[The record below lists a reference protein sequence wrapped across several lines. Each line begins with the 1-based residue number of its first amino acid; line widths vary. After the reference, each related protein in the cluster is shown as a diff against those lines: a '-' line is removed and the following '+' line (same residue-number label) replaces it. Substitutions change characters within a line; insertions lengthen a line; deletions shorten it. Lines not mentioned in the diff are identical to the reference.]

1 MVFDDLTEIEKA
13 QRMAAWREVARRIAH
28 EVKNPLTPIALSAQ
42 RLRRKYSDQLSDE
55 VFDECTKTIIDHVD
69 LIRNLVNEFSSFARF
84 PTASPQPCNLLP
96 IIEETVALYQ
106 EGYNNIHFE
115 ITTPDDFPRMDLDRQ
130 QIKQAMINL
139 IENAIAAL
147 KERGRIS
154 ISLTDDPILK
164 LIRIEIAD
172 NGPGIPDE
180 DKTRLFEPNFST
192 KKSGMGLG
200 LTIVNSIV
208 DDHGGRIRVQDN
220 QPRGAKF
227 VVELPT

>member
-1 MVFDDLTEIEKA
+1 M
-13 QRMAAWREVARRIAH
+13 
-28 EVKNPLTPIALSAQ
+28 N
-42 RLRRKYSDQLSDE
+42 
-55 VFDECTKTIIDHVD
+55 
-69 LIRNLVNEFSSFARF
+69 
-84 PTASPQPCNLLP
+84 
-96 IIEETVALYQ
+96 
-106 EGYNNIHFE
+106 
-115 ITTPDDFPRMDLDRQ
+115 LDRQ

-220 QPRGAKF
+220 QPQGAKF